1 MSNPEELAL
10 TTTETRIRI
19 ESPDRHIN
27 ITPVDMRQARFPSAL
42 RGFDKD
48 DVATFLREAAEGFD
62 QALRENER
70 LRIEMARLETS
81 LNHFRQLEAT
91 LKTATLNADRMA
103 EETRQNAERQAARIV
118 HDAEARADLVMQRAQ
133 ARAEDVERE
142 IDGLRIKRRE
152 AEISLQATI
161 SALQNT
167 LEFIREQDR
176 RERDDRVAS
185 IVRRSQPFPTARRA
199 SHSWICDFVIC
210 NL

>member
-10 TTTETRIRI
+10 TTTEARLRTA
-19 ESPDRHIN
+19 SPDRQIN
-27 ITPVDMRQARFPSAL
+27 ITPVDMRQARFASAL

-81 LNHFRQLEAT
+81 LSHLRQLEANV
-91 LKTATLNADRMA
+91 KTATLNANRMA
-103 EETRQNAERQAARIV
+103 DDTRQGAEREAARIV
-118 HDAEARADLVMQRAQ
+118 RDAEARADLVMQRAQ

-152 AEISLQATI
+152 AEISLEATI
-161 SALQNT
+161 SALHST

-176 RERDDRVAS
+176 RERDDRV
-185 IVRRSQPFPTARRA
+185 VLHRPRTA
-199 SHSWICDFVIC
+199 
-210 NL
+210 